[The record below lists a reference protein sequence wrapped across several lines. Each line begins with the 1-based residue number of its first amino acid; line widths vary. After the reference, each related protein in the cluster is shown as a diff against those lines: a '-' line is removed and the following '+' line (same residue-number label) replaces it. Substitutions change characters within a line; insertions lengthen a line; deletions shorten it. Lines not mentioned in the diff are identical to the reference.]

1 MEWERAKNYLI
12 VFFLLLNIAL
22 GFLLFTENRRYT
34 MAGEQE
40 RLIRRVLSQ
49 NNISIYWMPMRHF
62 PPMRPLNVT
71 GYYYDVEALLHIFF
85 PNPEDVERQE
95 RFGRQVFLYND
106 SWMEI
111 INGFVSFETPNGFRQ
126 DYDDAAIDAVYQEL
140 TDGNVTRLTDIF
152 INSHFPDF
160 VPDSIV
166 QLYNSENIRVGV
178 RIIYRQEYRGMLIH
192 SNFIEFLVTSVGIQE
207 IEMEFGQVL
216 GHTGSPRVIFS
227 PYEALLAF
235 TQRVSHITQD
245 RPMFIEHM
253 DLVYFLE
260 YFSDQP
266 GPYHAVP
273 FYRIFTRCEGERPFL
288 INAFTNMSID

>member
-22 GFLLFTENRRYT
+22 GFLLFAENRRYT

-49 NNISIYWMPMRHF
+49 NNISIYRMPMRHF

-71 GYYYDVEALLHIFF
+71 GSYYDEEVLLQIFF
-85 PNPEDVERQE
+85 PTPEAVEREE
-95 RFGRQVFLYND
+95 RFGGQIFLYND
-106 SWMEI
+106 SRMEI
-111 INGFVSFETPNGFRQ
+111 INGFISFQTLNGFRQ
-126 DYDDAAIDAVYQEL
+126 NYDNAAMDAVYRELSINNASLL
-140 TDGNVTRLTDIF
+140 TDMF
-152 INSHFPDF
+152 IHTHFPDF
-160 VPDSIV
+160 VPDSFAPLLDSDDI
-166 QLYNSENIRVGV
+166 LVGI

-192 SNFIEFLVTSVGIQE
+192 SNFIEFLVTPIGIQE

-273 FYRIFTRCEGERPFL
+273 FYRIFTRCEEDRPFL